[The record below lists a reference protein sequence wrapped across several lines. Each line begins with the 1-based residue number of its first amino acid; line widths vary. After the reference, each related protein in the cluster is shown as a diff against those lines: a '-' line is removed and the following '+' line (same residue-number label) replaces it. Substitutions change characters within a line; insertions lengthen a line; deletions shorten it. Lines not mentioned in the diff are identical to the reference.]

1 MKLSLTHSIRYSLG
15 TPLRA
20 VEHLLLTPVST
31 PQQKIES
38 WSITG
43 PGLDG
48 AATFRDGY
56 GNRAH
61 LVTLM
66 RPEAEI
72 EITITGRVETFDKSG
87 VLGRLDYDPS
97 PALFRRRT
105 TEAEFDAALLDGLSL
120 ESGRVALLHALMD
133 RVHSTNHQSAQ
144 SQSLDGRTQTQS
156 SESDVADKTHAFIGA
171 ARTFDIPA
179 RYVTGYVLDDGDA
192 RVHAWAEAWDEGLGW
207 IAFDPALN
215 FCPAASH
222 IRVASGLD
230 ASSTPP
236 IRSVPALP
244 EAASETLVIDA
255 DQEPST

>member
-1 MKLSLTHSIRYSLG
+1 MKLSLTHTLRYSLG
-15 TPLRA
+15 TSLRA

-48 AATFRDGY
+48 AATFRDAY

-61 LVTLM
+61 LVTLVK
-66 RPEAEI
+66 PEAEI
-72 EITITGRVETFDKSG
+72 EITIMGRVETFDKAG

-105 TEAEFDAALLDGLSL
+105 TEAEFDAALLEGLAT
-120 ESGRVALLHALMD
+120 ENGRVALLHELMD
-133 RVHSTNHQSAQ
+133 RVYHTSHQSTQ
-144 SQSLDGRTQTQS
+144 SQSQDGTMQTQS
-156 SESDVADKTHAFIGA
+156 SASNVANKTHAFIGA
-171 ARTFDIPA
+171 ARAFDIPA
-179 RYVTGYVLDDGDA
+179 RYVSGYVLDDGDA

-207 IAFDPALN
+207 IAFDPVLN

-236 IRSVPALP
+236 IRSVPAP
-244 EAASETLVIDA
+244 TGAVTETLVIDA